1 MPQDLRCM
9 ASAER
14 EGFEEVVLG
23 SRDGAMQATFV
34 PAAGM
39 VCCSLQYQG
48 SEMLAQRDGVRAY
61 AERGS
66 TMGIP
71 LLYPW
76 ANRLAGL
83 RYPGGHG
90 EVTLARDDPL
100 LRFDQN
106 GLPIHGALA
115 GRLPWEL
122 VEHDRSRLRAR
133 LPWRR
138 SDLLAIF
145 PFAHVLEL
153 EVRVSDATLAVET
166 IVSACEGV
174 AVPVSF
180 GYHPYLSIPD
190 SERANWHVR
199 LPLCRRLQLDE
210 HMIPTGASTPF
221 ERRSFV
227 LADGSWDDPFT
238 GLLDPPVFTL
248 SGGGQRVELT
258 LREGYSYAQLYA
270 PVAASFACF
279 EPMTAP
285 TNALVSREQLPVAR
299 AGEEY
304 RAAFAL
310 SVAVGERGGFRTP
323 MARSTDRSDFR

>member
-1 MPQDLRCM
+1 MP
-9 ASAER
+9 SAER
-14 EGFEEVVLG
+14 EGFEVFVLG
-23 SRDGAMQATFV
+23 SRAGAIQATFV

-39 VCCSLQYQG
+39 VCCSLRYQG
-48 SEMLAQRDGVRAY
+48 AEMLVQRDGVRAY

-83 RYPGGHG
+83 RYQGAHG

-100 LRFDQN
+100 LRFDGN

-122 VEHDRSRLRAR
+122 VEHDGSRLRAR

-153 EVRVSDATLAVET
+153 EARVSDATLAVET
-166 IVSACEGV
+166 TVSACEGV

-190 SERANWHVR
+190 SDRASWHVQ
-199 LPLCRRLQLDE
+199 LPVSRRLRLDE
-210 HMIPTGASTPF
+210 RMIPTGASAPLQ
-221 ERRSFV
+221 ERSFA
-227 LADGSWDDPFT
+227 LADGGWDDAFT

-248 SGGGQRVELT
+248 SGGRRGVELT

-270 PVAASFACF
+270 PAAASFACF

-285 TNALVSREQLPVAR
+285 TNALVSREQLPIAR
-299 AGEEY
+299 VGEEY
-304 RAAFAL
+304 RAAFAV
-310 SVAVGERGGFRTP
+310 SVADGECGGFRTP
-323 MARSTDRSDFR
+323 MARSPNWSDFR